1 MAASINASWICRAPL
16 VGGAVLLPLGILA
29 AYLVLSRW
37 PTSWF
42 NDASDLFALGI
53 ATAAGALCVWNLIG
67 RAKWRLIAVVV
78 YFLVCTVTLFAFTF
92 SFLCAVLGECL

>member
-1 MAASINASWICRAPL
+1 MAASINASWIRRAPL

-37 PTSWF
+37 PKSWF

-53 ATAAGALCVWNLIG
+53 ATAAGGLCVWSLIG
-67 RAKWRLIAVVV
+67 RARWLLIAVAV
-78 YFLVCTVTLFAFTF
+78 YFLACAFSLLAFSF
-92 SFLCAVLGECL
+92 SFLCAVFEECL